1 MNYAYR
7 LLSTPT
13 YWFFGL
19 LLFGLLP
26 AFAQAQTCPTLVVSP
41 ANLPNAQ
48 ATVLYSQT
56 LTASGGQAPYSFS
69 LIRGSIPANLSLSA
83 GGVLSGIP
91 LTSGVTSVTVR
102 VTDARSCSLILPL
115 TISVGTGPSC
125 SLTATA
131 QPGNCEGPSNT
142 YSLRGTISA
151 TNNPMTQSLT
161 ISVGNTYTTVTLNGN
176 GPTGYSLDGLPALGG
191 LQTFSIT
198 SLVNSCGVFSQTF
211 TAPNACAAMLKLDK
225 QVDKSKARLA
235 ELLTYTVRV
244 ANITGLATT
253 NVVVQDVMS
262 NGLVHAP
269 NSITV
274 SAGTFTATTTGGT
287 WTIPSLPGNATA
299 TLTFRVSIMQDGVQY
314 NTASLPGQQVK
325 VCTTVPIQVCKGTP
339 IAIQMDAPAG
349 FTRYQWY
356 LTTSTGT
363 TLVSDKRPNGSNAAT
378 VTSYT
383 ATQPGEYRIV
393 VDEDIVGSCPD
404 QSCCPVIIE
413 EVELPPFTAQI
424 RNPTCA
430 GTTPQADGQVT
441 LSGLGPNP
449 STYSYQVSQGNAFN
463 DNTVR
468 VGGIVPASGLVATT
482 LPTGVYTIRMTS
494 TQGPLLCFRDLTIV
508 LAANCGCK
516 PGICIPLAFVKTKSR
531 VQTNKAIVSE

>member
-26 AFAQAQTCPTLVVSP
+26 ALAQAQTCPTLVVSP

-69 LIRGSIPANLSLSA
+69 LIRGSVPANLSLSSA
-83 GGVLSGIP
+83 GVLSGIP

-125 SLTATA
+125 SLMATT

-151 TNNPMTQSLT
+151 TNNPMNQSLT

-176 GPTGYSLDGLPALGG
+176 GPISYSLNGLPALGG

-198 SLVNSCGVFSQTF
+198 SLVNSCGAFSQTF
-211 TAPNACAAMLKLDK
+211 TAPNACAAMLVLDK
-225 QVDKSKARLA
+225 QVDKSKAGLA

-244 ANITGLATT
+244 TNITSLATT

-262 NGLVHAP
+262 NGIVHAP
-269 NSITV
+269 NSVTV
-274 SAGTFTATTTGGT
+274 SAGTFTTATTGGI
-287 WTIPSLPGNATA
+287 WTIPTLPGNTTA
-299 TLTFRVSIMQDGVQY
+299 TLTFRVSVTQDGVQY
-314 NTASLPGQQVK
+314 NTASLPGQDVN

-339 IAIQMDAPAG
+339 IAIQIDAAAG

-356 LTTSTGT
+356 LTTTTGT
-363 TLVSDKRPNGSNAAT
+363 TLVSDSRANGTNAAT
-378 VTSYT
+378 VSSYT
-383 ATQPGEYRIV
+383 ATQPGEYRLV
-393 VDEDIVGSCPD
+393 VDEGITSSCPD

-413 EVELPPFTAQI
+413 EVEIPLFTAQI
-424 RNPTCA
+424 RNPTCT

-441 LSGLGPNP
+441 LSGLGANP
-449 STYSYQVSQGNAFN
+449 STYSYQISSGNAFN

-468 VGGIVPASGLVATT
+468 VGGIVPSSGLVATS
-482 LPTGVYTIRMTS
+482 LPAGVYTIRVTF
-494 TQGPLLCFRDLTIV
+494 TEGPLLCFRELTIT
-508 LAANCGCK
+508 LTANCGCK
-516 PGICIPLAFVKTKSR
+516 PDLCVPVMIAKTKSGVR
-531 VQTNKAIVSE
+531 TSR